1 MSVTIEQINQENLK
15 TDIPEFKSGDTITV
29 NVRIQ
34 EGGKTRIQAY
44 KGVVIQRRNSGIA
57 ETVTVRKISGQ
68 VSVERIFPLHSPI
81 VDSIEV
87 EDVITEDFNQEEVV
101 DVQIDFN
108 ENPGYHT
115 SGIKEFHSVSSSDS
129 VQGEDSVLIET
140 PVLISKNKC
149 S

>member
-68 VSVERIFPLHSPI
+68 ISVERIFPLHSPI

-87 EDVITEDFNQEEVV
+87 ERHGKVRRARIFYMRDLR
-101 DVQIDFN
+101 
-108 ENPGYHT
+108 GKAAR
-115 SGIKEFHSVSSSDS
+115 IKEVR
-129 VQGEDSVLIET
+129 
-140 PVLISKNKC
+140 K
-149 S
+149 

>member
-1 MSVTIEQINQENLK
+1 LGFEKIYKVIVMSVTIEQINQENLK

-68 VSVERIFPLHSPI
+68 ISVERIFPLHSPI

-87 EDVITEDFNQEEVV
+87 ERHGKVRRARIFYMRDLR
-101 DVQIDFN
+101 
-108 ENPGYHT
+108 GKAAR
-115 SGIKEFHSVSSSDS
+115 IKEVR
-129 VQGEDSVLIET
+129 
-140 PVLISKNKC
+140 K
-149 S
+149 